1 MIKEATGKLIR
12 HEDLTMEETIQVMDE
27 IMGGQTTQI
36 QTAAFLTAL
45 QSKKATITE
54 ITACATSMRDHAL
67 PVQHHMEL
75 LEIVGTGGDG
85 ANSFN
90 ISTTAACVCA
100 AGGAKVAK
108 HGNRAASSKSG
119 AADVLEALGAN
130 ISLDPDQCVKLLDD
144 VGFAFFFAQH
154 YHRSMKYV
162 GPVRKE
168 IGLPT
173 VFNILGPLTNPAHAN
188 HQVLGVYSED
198 LVEPMAHVLRGLGVE
213 RGMVIYGQDVL
224 DEISVS
230 APTTVCEF
238 NGDDFQTYVIT
249 PEQFGLER
257 GTKEDLRGGT
267 PADNA
272 SITRAVLS
280 GAKGAQRTAVVMNA
294 GAGLYVS
301 GKAANLEAGI
311 RLAEG
316 LIDSGKALATL
327 DAFVAQSHQQAS

>member
-198 LVEPMAHVLRGLGVE
+198 LVEPMAHVLRG
-213 RGMVIYGQDVL
+213 
-224 DEISVS
+224 
-230 APTTVCEF
+230 
-238 NGDDFQTYVIT
+238 
-249 PEQFGLER
+249 
-257 GTKEDLRGGT
+257 GT

>member
-1 MIKEATGKLIR
+1 MMIKEATAKLIN
-12 HEDLTMEETIQVMDE
+12 HTDLTMEETIQVMDE
-27 IMGGQTTQI
+27 IMGGQTTQA

-54 ITACATSMRDHAL
+54 ITACASSMREHAL
-67 PVQHHMEL
+67 KVNHHMDL

-130 ISLDPDQCVKLLDD
+130 ISLDPDKCIKLLEH

-154 YHRSMKYV
+154 YHSSMKYV

-168 IGLPT
+168 LGLPT
-173 VFNILGPLTNPAHAN
+173 VFNILGPLTNPAHAT
-188 HQVLGVYSED
+188 HQVLGVYSEE
-198 LVEPMAHVLRGLGVE
+198 LVEPMAHVLRGLGVSH
-213 RGMVIYGQDVL
+213 GMVVYGQDKL
-224 DEISVS
+224 DEISAS
-230 APTTVCEF
+230 APTTICEF
-238 NGDDFQTYVIT
+238 NGDEFTTYTVT
-249 PEQFGLER
+249 PEMFGFER

-272 SITRAVLS
+272 QITKDILQ
-280 GAKGAQRTAVVMNA
+280 GAKGARRTAVVMNA
-294 GAGLYVS
+294 GAGLYIA
-301 GKAANLEAGI
+301 GKANDLAAGI
-311 RLAEG
+311 RMAEA
-316 LIDSGKALATL
+316 LIDSGKAMATL
-327 DAFVAQSHQQAS
+327 NAFVKESKIA

>member
-1 MIKEATGKLIR
+1 
-12 HEDLTMEETIQVMDE
+12 MEETIQVMDE
-27 IMGGQTTQI
+27 IMGGETTQV

-45 QSKKATITE
+45 QAKKATITE
-54 ITACATSMRDHAL
+54 ITACASSMRDHAL
-67 PVQHHMEL
+67 KVEPDMEL

-130 ISLDPDQCVKLLDD
+130 ISLDPDQCLELLKN
-144 VGFAFFFAQH
+144 VGFCFFFAQH

-173 VFNILGPLTNPAHAN
+173 VFNILGPLTNPAHAT
-188 HQVLGVYSED
+188 HQVLGVYAEE
-198 LVEPMAHVLRGLGVE
+198 LVELMAHVLRGLGVE
-213 RGMVIYGQDVL
+213 RGMVVYGQDKL
-224 DEISVS
+224 DEISAS
-230 APTTVCEF
+230 AATTICEF
-238 NGDDFQTYVIT
+238 TGDAFKSYSIQ
-249 PEQFGLER
+249 PEDFGLQR
-257 GTKEDLRGGT
+257 GTKDDLRGGT

-272 SITRAVLS
+272 KITRDVLA
-280 GAKGAQRTAVVMNA
+280 GAPGPRRTAVVMNA
-294 GAGLYVS
+294 GAGLYVA
-301 GKAANLEAGI
+301 GKAQSLEEGI
-311 RLAEG
+311 RLAEK
-316 LIDSGKALATL
+316 LIDTGKAMATL
-327 DAFVAQSHQQAS
+327 KAFIAQSQKAS

>member
-1 MIKEATGKLIR
+1 MIKEATQKLIN

-45 QSKKATITE
+45 QSKRATITE
-54 ITACATSMRDHAL
+54 ITACASSMRDHAL
-67 PVQHHMEL
+67 KIDPQMDL

-119 AADVLEALGAN
+119 AADVLEALGVN
-130 ISLDPDQCVKLLDD
+130 ISLDPDKCLDLLNT
-144 VGFAFFFAQH
+144 VGLCFFFAQH

-168 IGLPT
+168 MGLPT
-173 VFNILGPLTNPAHAN
+173 VFNILGPLTNPAHAT
-188 HQVLGVYSED
+188 HQVLGVYAAD
-198 LVEPMAHVLRGLGVE
+198 LVEPMAHVLQGLGVK
-213 RGMVIYGQDVL
+213 RGMVVYGQDKL

-230 APTTVCEF
+230 AETTVCEF
-238 NGDDFQTYVIT
+238 NGDSFKTYTIKPEDFGFT
-249 PEQFGLER
+249 R
-257 GTKEDLRGGT
+257 GTREDLRGGT

-272 SITRAVLS
+272 RITRNILS
-280 GAKGAQRTAVVMNA
+280 GAKGPQRTAVVMNA
-294 GAGLYVS
+294 GAGLYIA
-301 GKAANLEAGI
+301 GKAKNLEQGI
-311 RLAEG
+311 RLAEE

-327 DAFVAQSHQQAS
+327 QAFVKQSQIAS

>member
-1 MIKEATGKLIR
+1 MIKEATGKLIN
-12 HEDLTMEETIQVMDE
+12 HQDLTMEETIQVMDE
-27 IMGGQTTQI
+27 IMGGQTTQT

-45 QSKKATITE
+45 QAKKATITE
-54 ITACATSMRDHAL
+54 ITACASSMREHAL
-67 PVQHHMEL
+67 KVNHHMDL

-100 AGGAKVAK
+100 AGGSKVAK

-130 ISLDPDQCVKLLDD
+130 ISLDPDKCIQLLED

-168 IGLPT
+168 LGLPT

-188 HQVLGVYSED
+188 HQVLGVYAEE

-213 RGMVIYGQDVL
+213 RGMVVYGQDKL
-224 DEISVS
+224 DEISAS
-230 APTTVCEF
+230 AATSICEF
-238 NGDDFQTYVIT
+238 AGDEFRIYTIT
-249 PEQFGLER
+249 PEDFGFIR
-257 GTKEDLRGGT
+257 AAKEDIRGGS
-267 PADNA
+267 PDDNA
-272 SITRAVLS
+272 RITRDVLD

-294 GAGLYVS
+294 GAGLYID
-301 GKAANLEAGI
+301 GKAATLEAGI
-311 RLAEG
+311 RLAESI
-316 LIDSGKALATL
+316 IDSGEALRTL
-327 DAFVAQSHQQAS
+327 NAFVEQSKLAS